1 MYRFKEPSRL
11 NGNGKP
17 CVPRRIYI
25 VQKSRHERIIMFNKI
40 QKTIEDHSML
50 KSGERVLVAL
60 SGGAD
65 SVCLAL
71 VLKDL
76 GYDVFCVHVNHHL
89 RGEESDRDEAFCI
102 EFCKANKLDITIEN
116 VDVKGFCSENKLS
129 LEEGARILRYEALA
143 KHCKGSKLATAHNL
157 NDCFETTLF
166 NLTRGCGINGL
177 LGIPPVRDNII
188 RPLINVT
195 RGEIESYLSNRGQA
209 YVTDSTNLVD
219 NCSRN
224 IIRLNVLPELLKI
237 NPGLFKTYEAELKTL
252 SEANEYIETSADR
265 AFQSSKTDR
274 GYDISNI
281 KDDAIISLV
290 ISKILKE
297 NHIMPTYERI
307 TGIKNLAETDGRLNI
322 QKGVY
327 IVVASGK
334 ITVSDGSGNEKHSVL
349 AVIDAENEFCG
360 KKLNIT
366 KLSHYDISTLNNDS
380 LKWLLDAD
388 KLVGK
393 LILRSYIGNEKI
405 KLCGRDFTS
414 TVKKLLSHVPPC
426 ERNRQIILAD
436 DLGAVFVEGSGVAER
451 VRVDSG
457 TQSALLISVNKA

>member
-1 MYRFKEPSRL
+1 ML
-11 NGNGKP
+11 
-17 CVPRRIYI
+17 
-25 VQKSRHERIIMFNKI
+25 NKI
-40 QKTIEDHSML
+40 QQTIQDHSML

-71 VLKDL
+71 TLKDL
-76 GYDVFCVHVNHHL
+76 GYNVFCVHVNHHL

-102 EFCKANKLDITIEN
+102 EFCKANSLDIIVEH
-116 VDVKGFCSENKLS
+116 VVVKDYCARNKLS
-129 LEEGARILRYEALA
+129 LEEGARALRYEALS
-143 KHCKGSKLATAHNL
+143 KHCKGLKLATAHNL
-157 NDCFETTLF
+157 NDCIETTIF
-166 NLTRGCGINGL
+166 NLTRGCGLKGL

-195 RGEIESYLSNRGQA
+195 REEIESYLSNRGQA

-219 NCSRN
+219 DCSRN
-224 IIRLNVLPELLKI
+224 IIRLNVLPQLLKI
-237 NPGLFKTYEAELKTL
+237 NTGLFKTYEAELKSL
-252 SEANEYIETSADR
+252 SEANEYIETHAER
-265 AFQSSKTDR
+265 AFQNCKTDR
-274 GYDISNI
+274 GYDLSNI
-281 KDDAIISLV
+281 KDEAILSLA

-307 TGIKNLAETDGRLNI
+307 TSIKQLIKTGGRLNI
-322 QKGVY
+322 QNGVY
-327 IVVASGK
+327 IVAASGK
-334 ITVSDGSGNEKHSVL
+334 ITVSDTVQSKKQFSI
-349 AVIDAENEFCG
+349 AVIEAENEFCG

-414 TVKKLLSHVPPC
+414 TVKKLLSHVPSC

-436 DLGAVFVEGSGVAER
+436 DLGAIFVEGSGVAER
-451 VRVDSG
+451 VRVDNG
-457 TQSALLISVNKA
+457 TQNALLITVNKA